1 MRWSTRFIKRLFI
14 CHSKSTV
21 VHGQALIPEGPED
34 QAAYLVG
41 LLASKVQ

>member
-14 CHSKSTV
+14 CHSKSAV

-34 QAAYLVG
+34 RAAYFAG